1 MENFELMLSSMSI
14 EKSYCIIITGDF
26 NCRSPHWWKDEHEN
40 DDGRIF
46 EAFTAEL
53 GLQQL
58 VCEPTHFIGESKSC
72 IDLIFTNQPNLFLE
86 IGVHPTLH
94 RQCHHHVVV
103 AKITAHNLTPPSYKR
118 KLWYYDRANIPAIK
132 KSIELYNWQDIFQ
145 DLECPNLQVE
155 AINDVLTNIFSNFI
169 PNEIKT
175 IQPRQAPWITQ
186 SIKNFIQKKN
196 RAYKH
201 FVKNG
206 RPDNKL
212 AKF

>member
-1 MENFELMLSSMSI
+1 MVKLPESIVCEVQLNHRKYFFALIYRSPSQTLDEFDTFMENFELMLSTMSI
-14 EKSYCIIITGDF
+14 EEPYCIIITGDF

-40 DDGRIF
+40 DEGRIF

-86 IGVHPTLH
+86 TGVHPTLH
-94 RQCHHHVVV
+94 RQCHHHVVF

-132 KSIELYNWQDIFQ
+132 KSIELYNWQEIFQ
-145 DLECPNLQVE
+145 DLECPTYRLKP
-155 AINDVLTNIFSNFI
+155 LMMS
-169 PNEIKT
+169 
-175 IQPRQAPWITQ
+175 
-186 SIKNFIQKKN
+186 
-196 RAYKH
+196 
-201 FVKNG
+201 
-206 RPDNKL
+206 
-212 AKF
+212 